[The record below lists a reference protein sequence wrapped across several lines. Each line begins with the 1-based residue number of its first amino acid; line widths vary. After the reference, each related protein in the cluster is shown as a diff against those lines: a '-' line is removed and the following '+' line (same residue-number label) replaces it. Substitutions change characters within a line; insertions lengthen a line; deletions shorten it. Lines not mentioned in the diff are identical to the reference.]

1 MQDPGYLRR
10 LQEQELAKCHL
21 CRKCSY
27 SALLP
32 NGALGFT
39 PPDGAIGFTPTD
51 GAGQLAE
58 LETPEKLY
66 LKYLLHVACRSRWRV
81 QRQISLFVFNAG
93 KRSTLMSIPRILCLA
108 ISAILI
114 PAGAVTA
121 ATIYQTPSW
130 PSYDV
135 YSGLNINSG
144 VTQASPFT
152 VSGDNYFLETIVLP
166 TFDNGGSV
174 NDFDVTLYS
183 SVSGSPGVSLETIT
197 GVPFPSTD
205 PWTSSVHTVTFA
217 GTTLLLNTTEYWV
230 GIAAGDEDAGLAWNH
245 EPTVGLRAIKYP
257 TGTWESNGP
266 YGDNSGAF
274 QVTGSAV
281 PEPSTYAAL
290 ASLGFVGLAVYRR
303 RKRS

>member
-1 MQDPGYLRR
+1 
-10 LQEQELAKCHL
+10 
-21 CRKCSY
+21 
-27 SALLP
+27 
-32 NGALGFT
+32 
-39 PPDGAIGFTPTD
+39 
-51 GAGQLAE
+51 
-58 LETPEKLY
+58 
-66 LKYLLHVACRSRWRV
+66 
-81 QRQISLFVFNAG
+81 
-93 KRSTLMSIPRILCLA
+93 MSIPRILCLA

-197 GVPFPSTD
+197 GVPFPLTD

-230 GIAAGDEDAGLAWNH
+230 GIAAGDEDAGLAWH
-245 EPTVGLRAIKYP
+245 TEPTLGIRALQRFDPFEDWFTI
-257 TGTWESNGP
+257 GP
-266 YGDNSGAF
+266 SSGESGAF
-274 QVTGSAV
+274 QVTGSVV